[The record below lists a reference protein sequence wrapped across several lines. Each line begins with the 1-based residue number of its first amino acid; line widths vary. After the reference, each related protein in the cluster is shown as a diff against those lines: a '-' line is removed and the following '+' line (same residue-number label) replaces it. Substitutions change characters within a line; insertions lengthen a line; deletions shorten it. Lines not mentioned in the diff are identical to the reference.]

1 MHASLS
7 SARIAP
13 KKANLMAK
21 VVRGLPVPTAIE
33 LLRRTHKKSARLFEG
48 VLLSAVANAQ
58 HNFKQDAQM
67 MIVKEVIVNQGT
79 SYRRG
84 TPMARGRVRP
94 IRKFLS
100 HISVTLGFVGDSTA
114 KKVSKKKVEKS
125 PSQETKKPV
134 KTSGSP
140 KKKVSSDSSH
150 S

>member
-114 KKVSKKKVEKS
+114 KKVTKKKVEKS